1 MQEKAVGK
9 IQHLFMI
16 KTLNRFGVEGMF
28 FNIMKTIYDKPTANI
43 ILNGEKL
50 TAFPLNSGTRQGC
63 PLVQFLFYQAL
74 EVLPIAVRQEKGK
87 ECTQIKKKGVK
98 LFPFAE
104 DRKSVV

>member
-43 ILNGEKL
+43 ILKSEKMKIL
-50 TAFPLNSGTRQGC
+50 PLRLGRRQGC
-63 PLVQFLFYQAL
+63 PLLPLLFNMVL
-74 EVLPIAVRQEKGK
+74 EVLA
-87 ECTQIKKKGVK
+87 T
-98 LFPFAE
+98 AS
-104 DRKSVV
+104 RK